1 MVMHNTSNYA
11 KKLYDRAIELNCL
24 KFGDFTLSSGAKS
37 SYYFDGRLLSL
48 DSIGSELIS
57 ESFLNILE
65 NYDVDAFGGP
75 TIAAVPI
82 VGSMILQCRIKDINL
97 RGFFVRPEQKSHGA
111 GKQIEGNITSG
122 MKIATFDDT
131 VSTGKSLFNA
141 IDTMEDYGCKT
152 LVCMTILDRNM
163 GAKEELKKRKIPF
176 ISLWESNQKGKIKIS
191 S

>member
-1 MVMHNTSNYA
+1 MVMNNTNNYA

-24 KFGDFTLSSGAKS
+24 KFGNFTLSSGAKS

-57 ESFLNILE
+57 ESFLKIIE
-65 NYDVDAFGGP
+65 NYDIDAFGGP

-82 VGSMILQCRIKDINL
+82 VGSMVLQCKIKGLNL
-97 RGFFVRPEQKSHGA
+97 KGFFVRPQQKSYGA
-111 GKQIEGNITSG
+111 GKQIEGKITSG

-131 VSTGKSLFNA
+131 VSTGNSLFNA
-141 IDTMEDYGCKT
+141 IDTMEDHGCKT
-152 LVCMTILDRNM
+152 QVCMTILDRNM
-163 GAKEELKKRKIPF
+163 GAREELKKRKIPF
-176 ISLWESNQKGKIKIS
+176 ISLWESNEKGEIKVS

>member
-1 MVMHNTSNYA
+1 MAMNNTNNYA

-24 KFGDFTLSSGAKS
+24 KFGDFTLSSGARS

-57 ESFLNILE
+57 ESFLKIIE

-75 TIAAVPI
+75 AIAAVPI
-82 VGSMILQCRIKDINL
+82 VGSMILQCRIKNINL
-97 RGFFVRPEQKSHGA
+97 KGFFVRPEQKLHGA
-111 GKQIEGNITSG
+111 GKQIEGNISSS

-141 IDTMEDYGCKT
+141 IDTMENYGCKT

-163 GAKEELKKRKIPF
+163 GAREELKRRKIPF
-176 ISLWESNQKGKIKIS
+176 ISLWESNDIGQIQIS

>member
-1 MVMHNTSNYA
+1 
-11 KKLYDRAIELNCL
+11 
-24 KFGDFTLSSGAKS
+24 
-37 SYYFDGRLLSL
+37 
-48 DSIGSELIS
+48 
-57 ESFLNILE
+57 
-65 NYDVDAFGGP
+65 
-75 TIAAVPI
+75 
-82 VGSMILQCRIKDINL
+82 
-97 RGFFVRPEQKSHGA
+97 
-111 GKQIEGNITSG
+111 

-141 IDTMEDYGCKT
+141 IDTMEEYGCKT